1 MANYHGRSHYTHEVN
16 QEYKDGWNAIFG
28 NKKNP
33 GAVNVKVYTKHTK
46 SKAGEKGTGTSS
58 KTR

>member
-33 GAVNVKVYTKHTK
+33 GAVNVKVHTSDQK
-46 SKAGEKGTGTSS
+46 VSS
-58 KTR
+58 KDERSEDSN